1 MAIAYRR
8 RPAKP
13 PSKKRIA
20 MTDRHKTQ
28 TEEISLDRRRF
39 VSAACA
45 PLLMAGLGA
54 FPAAAAAHATRRRVE
69 TPGKTWI
76 EVALNGPWSRD
87 LQPLIPISVEKI
99 VEDGIACARAGAAVV
114 HVHAYDV
121 ETGRQ
126 KDDADL
132 YVAII
137 EGIRAK
143 EDVIVYPTVPF
154 AGHVDAPEMMTAQ
167 VRFAHTETL
176 ARRGLLE
183 WAVVDPGSTN
193 ITRLEDIPAGK
204 EGFVYANPESHI
216 RRGLELATR
225 YKFHPGYALYEPA
238 FVRLGAA
245 LERAY
250 RDVPQCIYRFMFSDG
265 LSFGFPPRRYGLDA
279 FLHLL
284 EEEAPHAPWMIAG
297 LDVDITSL
305 IPYAVERGG
314 HVRVGLEDARFGARK
329 SNVQLVEEAVRLVR
343 AAGKEPATTGEIRQA
358 LART

>member
-1 MAIAYRR
+1 MTNRHNRR
-8 RPAKP
+8 
-13 PSKKRIA
+13 
-20 MTDRHKTQ
+20 
-28 TEEISLDRRRF
+28 TEEIAVGRRRF

-54 FPAAAAAHATRRRVE
+54 WPAAVAAQAARKRIE

-87 LQPLIPISVEKI
+87 LQPRIPISVDSI
-99 VEDGIACARAGAAVV
+99 VADGIACARAGAAVV
-114 HVHAYDV
+114 HVHAYDAA
-121 ETGRQ
+121 TGRQ

-132 YVAII
+132 YIAII
-137 EGIRAK
+137 EGIRAR
-143 EDVIVYPTVPF
+143 EDVIVYPTLPF
-154 AGHVDAPEMMTAQ
+154 AGHVDAPDMMTAQ
-167 VRFAHTETL
+167 ARYAHTETL

-183 WAVVDPGSTN
+183 WSVVDPGSTN
-193 ITRLEDIPAGK
+193 ITRLQDIAAGK

-216 RRGLELATR
+216 RRGLELASR
-225 YKFHPGYALYEPA
+225 YGFHPGYALYEPA

-250 RDVPQCIYRFMFSDG
+250 PNVPQCIYRFMFSDG

-279 FLHLL
+279 FLQLL
-284 EEEAPHAPWMIAG
+284 AEEAPHAPWMIAG
-297 LDVDITSL
+297 LDVDITPL

-314 HVRVGLEDARFGARK
+314 HVRVGLEDARFGTRK

-343 AAGKEPATTGEIRQA
+343 AAGREPATTAEIRRA
-358 LART
+358 LGRS